1 MALSSSILLQR
12 HGHREEVVVQ
22 VGNYLEDSLHWTRAE
37 FSFTPMSSTVLQ
49 RKVDGLEPLAICLGL
64 LLVPVVPIGINLAVV
79 LVDYVLELLF
89 DGSRLDAVEFFLG
102 ERPRLLVATGLL
114 VARPYCSSE

>member
-1 MALSSSILLQR
+1 MALSSSILLQW

-64 LLVPVVPIGINLAVV
+64 LLVPVVPIGINLSVV

-89 DGSRLDAVEFFLG
+89 DGCRIL
-102 ERPRLLVATGLL
+102 PW
-114 VARPYCSSE
+114 